1 MRVLFVATP
10 LIGHAFPMMPLALH
24 LQSTGNDVLLATG
37 GAAATALRTELAVE
51 SVAPVVNLARSSMRA
66 YLAHPQA
73 ALQSLSGMADARAGA
88 RLFARINRPMSA
100 ALIALARR
108 FRPDL
113 VIHEPFAASGA
124 IAAVAVGAPT
134 VLHNIALD
142 RGEDILRETLTMLSA
157 DVPACAAVLS
167 VAPPSLV
174 TVPGWPMRYVPYSLP
189 APDPADWLRT
199 VPARP
204 RILVTRSTML
214 GDGPDTMLTSLIR
227 AAPYVDAEF
236 VIVRPNRPLEHARSL
251 PDNVRTVGWTVL
263 SEVLPYCAGM
273 LNHGGAGSIYAAL
286 AAGIPQIA
294 TPAPGD
300 RAWNATLLA
309 TSRTGL
315 SIPAKRLT
323 HQHLTTLV
331 TDPTLA
337 ANATRIAAEIAAM
350 PAPATI
356 AARLPGLVGR

>member
-10 LIGHAFPMMPLALH
+10 LIGHAFPMMALALH

-37 GAAATALRTELAVE
+37 GDAATALRTELAVE
-51 SVAPVVNLARSSMRA
+51 SVAPAVNLARSSVRA
-66 YLAHPQA
+66 YLVHPHA
-73 ALQSLSGMADARAGA
+73 ALRSLSGMADARAGA

-108 FRPDL
+108 YRPDL

-124 IAAVAVGAPT
+124 IAAAAVGAPT

-142 RGEDILRETLTMLSA
+142 RGEDITCETLKVLGA
-157 DVPACAAVLS
+157 KVPGSVAVLS

-189 APDPADWLRT
+189 APDSVDWLRIRPT
-199 VPARP
+199 RP

-214 GDGPDTMLTSLIR
+214 GDGPDAMLTSLIR
-227 AAPYVDAEF
+227 AAPQVDAEF
-236 VIVRPNRPLEHARSL
+236 VVVRPNRPLERAHRL

-263 SEVLPYCAGM
+263 SDVLPYCTGM

-300 RAWNATLLA
+300 RGWNATLVA
-309 TSRTGL
+309 SSRTGL
-315 SIPAKRLT
+315 AIPAKRIT
-323 HQHLTTLV
+323 HQHLTTLI

-337 ANATRIAAEIAAM
+337 ANAQLIAAEIAAM
-350 PAPATI
+350 PAPATV
-356 AARLPGLVGR
+356 ATRLAGLVGH